1 MKADAWQQGLKPS
14 YKFYV
19 ILSIAKS
26 RIEQKQTRTPPPNK
40 PKTWLTESGLLKN
53 DNLQTPRKSR
63 ATLLI
68 AGGCEVLLFVTPSY
82 RMLQKKY

>member
-26 RIEQKQTRTPPPNK
+26 RIEQKPNQEPPPPPPQAEDLVNWIQS
-40 PKTWLTESGLLKN
+40 PVS
-53 DNLQTPRKSR
+53 
-63 ATLLI
+63 
-68 AGGCEVLLFVTPSY
+68 
-82 RMLQKKY
+82 

>member
-26 RIEQKQTRTPPPNK
+26 RIEQKPNQEPPPPPLHK
-40 PKTWLTESGLLKN
+40 PKTWLTESSLRSPKN
-53 DNLQTPRKSR
+53 NLQTP
-63 ATLLI
+63 
-68 AGGCEVLLFVTPSY
+68 
-82 RMLQKKY
+82 KKT